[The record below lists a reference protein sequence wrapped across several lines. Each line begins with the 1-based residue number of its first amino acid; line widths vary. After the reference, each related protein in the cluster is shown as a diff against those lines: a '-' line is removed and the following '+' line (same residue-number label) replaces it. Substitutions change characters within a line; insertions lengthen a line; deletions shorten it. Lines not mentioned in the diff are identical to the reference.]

1 VSQPPEPPRRPGN
14 LPPGYRPP
22 PPPDPRGPDP
32 RYADPRY
39 NSQPPYGQP
48 QHGQP
53 PYGQPSHGQPSH
65 GQPPYGQPQQAQP
78 PYGEPSHSQPSHS
91 QPGHGQPYGQQYGP
105 PPNQPPDRVHWA
117 TPQPP
122 DRPLPAALDPRRPTR
137 ASRRPPR
144 RPPPQQPAPQKAGDT
159 NLVRSSKTLVIAS
172 LVSRMTGFI
181 RTVAITA
188 AIGATGLA
196 ADAYNTSNTLPN
208 IVYEL
213 LLGGVLTS
221 VVVPLLVHSQER
233 DADGGDAYA
242 QRLLSL
248 MTTVLIAATALA
260 ILGAPI
266 LTWLYNIRGDAAQVA
281 LANTWARLLLP
292 EIVFYGIGAMLGAV
306 LNARGLFSAPA
317 WAPVLN
323 NVVVIGTAVLFLLL
337 PGPNSPTPSTITH
350 NQVYVLGIG
359 TTLGIVVQALIL
371 IPALRQARFRW
382 RWRWDWAGAGLGEA
396 RRLGG
401 WVLAYVAVS
410 QVGYTAIV
418 ALANHAGREG
428 GIGSNV
434 YALASLLFQM
444 PYGVLGVAL
453 LTVLMPRLS
462 RSAVR
467 RDLRS
472 LVSDLSL
479 GTRLTVVALVPVSA
493 LMYVTAFPVARVFF
507 AHGASN
513 ASSAAEVGKALA
525 ASLIGLVP
533 FAVTMLQIRVFYAV
547 RDAKTPTIIN
557 LAMVIF
563 RLVLCVIFTLTVP
576 PRDVVAMLSL
586 ANGLSFAVGAFL
598 GTGMLRRRFGP
609 LGLGQQFRVLVR
621 ITVAS
626 LVGMLMAEIVH
637 QTVVKQFGFGF
648 FASFTSIVGSTVVGG
663 GVILVLARAMHIR
676 EVDELVGTVRGRFGR

>member
-1 VSQPPEPPRRPGN
+1 
-14 LPPGYRPP
+14 
-22 PPPDPRGPDP
+22 
-32 RYADPRY
+32 
-39 NSQPPYGQP
+39 
-48 QHGQP
+48 
-53 PYGQPSHGQPSH
+53 
-65 GQPPYGQPQQAQP
+65 
-78 PYGEPSHSQPSHS
+78 
-91 QPGHGQPYGQQYGP
+91 
-105 PPNQPPDRVHWA
+105 
-117 TPQPP
+117 
-122 DRPLPAALDPRRPTR
+122 
-137 ASRRPPR
+137 
-144 RPPPQQPAPQKAGDT
+144 
-159 NLVRSSKTLVIAS
+159 VIAS
-172 LVSRMTGFI
+172 LVSRITGFV
-181 RTVAITA
+181 RTAAITA
-188 AIGATGLA
+188 AIGAAGLVP
-196 ADAYNTSNTLPN
+196 DAYNTSNTLPN

-221 VVVPLLVHSQER
+221 VVVPLLVHAQER
-233 DADGGDAYA
+233 DPDGGDAYA

-260 ILGAPI
+260 ILGAPL
-266 LTWLYNIRGDAAQVA
+266 LTWLYNIRNDTGQVA

-292 EIVFYGIGAMLGAV
+292 EIVFYGIGAMLGAI
-306 LNARGLFSAPA
+306 LNARGHFKAPA

-323 NVVVIGTAVLFLLL
+323 NVVVIGTAIVFYVETKVSHTGSIL
-337 PGPNSPTPSTITH
+337 PTTLTH
-350 NQVYVLGIG
+350 GQIYTLGIG

-371 IPALRQARFRW
+371 LPAMRQARFRW

-418 ALANHAGREG
+418 ALANRAGRQSG
-428 GIGSNV
+428 VGSNV

-479 GTRLTVVALVPVSA
+479 GTRLTVVALVPVAA
-493 LMYVTAFPVARVFF
+493 LMFVTAFPVARVFF
-507 AHGASN
+507 AHGASSDS
-513 ASSAAEVGKALA
+513 AAAEVGKALA

-547 RDAKTPTIIN
+547 RDAKTPTVIN
-557 LAMVIF
+557 VVMVIF
-563 RLVLCVIFTLTVP
+563 RLVLCVIFAATVP
-576 PRDVVAMLSL
+576 AKDVVAALSL
-586 ANGLSFAVGAFL
+586 ANGLSFGVGAFV
-598 GTGMLRRRFGP
+598 GTAMLRRRFGP
-609 LGLGQQFRVLVR
+609 LGLAQQFRVLVR
-621 ITVAS
+621 ITVAA

>member
-1 VSQPPEPPRRPGN
+1 VTQPPPPPQQPRRPTN

-22 PPPDPRGPDP
+22 PPPPQQPPQRQPDP
-32 RYADPRY
+32 RYQDPRY
-39 NSQPPYGQP
+39 QDPRYGYGQYPPQQQPPP
-48 QHGQP
+48 QP
-53 PYGQPSHGQPSH
+53 P
-65 GQPPYGQPQQAQP
+65 PPLQQ
-78 PYGEPSHSQPSHS
+78 E
-91 QPGHGQPYGQQYGP
+91 
-105 PPNQPPDRVHWA
+105 RVHWA
-117 TPQPP
+117 TPQPM
-122 DRPLPAALDPRRPTR
+122 DRPLPPSLDPRRPQKQ
-137 ASRRPPR
+137 RRQQ
-144 RPPPQQPAPQKAGDT
+144 PPPQPPPRPPQKGDGS
-159 NLVRSSKTLVIAS
+159 LVRSSKTLVIAS
-172 LVSRMTGFI
+172 LVSRITGFI

-233 DADGGDAYA
+233 DPDGGDAYA

-260 ILGAPI
+260 ILGAPV

-323 NVVVIGTAVLFLLL
+323 NVVVIGTAIVFLML
-337 PGPNSPTPSTITH
+337 PGPDSPTPGTITH

-359 TTLGIVVQALIL
+359 TTLGIVVQALVL
-371 IPALRQARFRW
+371 LPALRQARFRW
-382 RWRWDWAGAGLGEA
+382 RWRWDWAGTGLGEA
-396 RRLGG
+396 GRLGG

-418 ALANHAGREG
+418 ALANHAGREV

-434 YALASLLFQM
+434 YALGSLLFQM

-467 RDLRS
+467 RDLRA
-472 LVSDLSL
+472 LVGDLSL

-513 ASSAAEVGKALA
+513 TQSAAEVGKALA

-547 RDAKTPTIIN
+547 RDAKTPTVIN
-557 LAMVIF
+557 LMMVIF
-563 RLVLCVIFTLTVP
+563 RLVLCVIFTFTVP
-576 PRDVVAMLSL
+576 ARDVVAMLSL

-609 LGLGQQFRVLVR
+609 LGLAQQFRVLVR

-637 QTVVKQFGFGF
+637 QTVIKQFGFGF
-648 FASFTSIVGSTVVGG
+648 LASFTSIVGSTVVGG

-676 EVDELVGTVRGRFGR
+676 EVDELIGTVRGRFGR